1 MFFSIDSIVSGLNHD
16 MTCSLAWLAPGSQV
30 PPDNFSYSAC
40 ISALR
45 GRWSMALALLAAT
58 RCSSLR
64 INEVTYNAAITACG
78 DRWQP
83 MGEKNL
89 EILRFRWII
98 NDHYLGRTEELR
110 ITYCIL
116 LGPSDQL

>member
-1 MFFSIDSIVSGLNHD
+1 
-16 MTCSLAWLAPGSQV
+16 MTCSLAWLAIPDSQV

-45 GRWSMALALLAAT
+45 GRWSMALALLTAK

-64 INEVTYNAAITACG
+64 SNEVTYNAAITACG

-83 MGEKNL
+83 VGTPMYTASSE
-89 EILRFRWII
+89 EIGSLSTRLSEHTLRPASWTTNII
-98 NDHYLGRTEELR
+98 
-110 ITYCIL
+110 
-116 LGPSDQL
+116 

>member
-1 MFFSIDSIVSGLNHD
+1 
-16 MTCSLAWLAPGSQV
+16 MTCSLAWLAIPDSQV

-45 GRWSMALALLAAT
+45 GRWSMALALLTAK

-64 INEVTYNAAITACG
+64 GNEVTYNAAITACG

-83 MGEKNL
+83 VGEGTWKN
-89 EILRFRWII
+89 FHFHWI
-98 NDHYLGRTEELR
+98 NYLLT
-110 ITYCIL
+110 
-116 LGPSDQL
+116 D